1 MIPEL
6 SENDM
11 KMFYQYLYKETVY
24 FEYGSG
30 VQHIRLIWDQT
41 SKKFILLR
49 ATKIDWINWI
59 P

>member
-30 VQHIRLIWDQT
+30 VQHIRLI
-41 SKKFILLR
+41 
-49 ATKIDWINWI
+49 
-59 P
+59 